1 MKCPK
6 CGSENINV
14 QMVTETR
21 MKEKKHGIVY
31 WVLIGWWWRPILWF
45 VFTLPMLLISIFKP
59 KKYKMTSKTKKVA
72 VCNSCGKSWNV

>member
-21 MKEKKHGIVY
+21 MKEKKHGIIY
-31 WVLIGWWWRPILWF
+31 WVFIGWWWRPILWF
-45 VFTLPMLLISIFKP
+45 VFTLPMLIISIFKP